1 LDLTNTKKRVLLVT
15 LGCPKN
21 EVDTDVLGGILKTN
35 GLHLVNNSDEA
46 DIILINT
53 CGFIESAKQESIDTI
68 LEAVELKKEKKD
80 LKVYVWGCLTE
91 RYKHEI
97 RNQIPEVDGFWGV
110 EPFREISKFFLGS
123 QFIYNPHNWQ
133 TRMISNYRH
142 TAYIKIADGCNH
154 NCSFCII
161 PAIKGDFK
169 SRDLTDI
176 IAEAHMLSEKGV
188 KELHLVAQ
196 DTTAYGVDLLYEAD
210 LSRLLKEL
218 KNIEGLEW
226 IRILYAYPDSVTDKL
241 IQIIADE
248 PKVCSYLDIPLQH
261 ISNRILKSMGRNPD
275 TKNIRTLLDKLRN
288 RIPDLT
294 LRTSF
299 IVGFPGET
307 ENDFQELI
315 NFIEEM
321 RFNRVGCFV
330 FSPEK
335 GTKAFNYSNQVDEKE
350 AVSRYNRLMDVQYEI
365 SNELNNS
372 YIDKIIQ
379 VIIDGYDEDNG
390 MYYGRSEGDGLEI
403 DQTVWVR
410 GGVDI
415 GEFYNVKIDHS
426 SAYDLEGYR
435 I

>member
-1 LDLTNTKKRVLLVT
+1 MNLINTKKKVLLVT

-21 EVDTDVLGGILKTN
+21 EVDTDILGGILRTN
-35 GLHLVNNSDEA
+35 GLHIVNSSDEA

-80 LKVYVWGCLTE
+80 LKVYVWGCLSE

-97 RNQIPEVDGFWGV
+97 RNQIPEVDDFWGV
-110 EPFREISKFFLGS
+110 EPFKEMSDFFLGPR
-123 QFIYNPHNWQ
+123 FTYNPHNWQ

-142 TAYIKIADGCNH
+142 TAYIKIAEGCDH
-154 NCSFCII
+154 YCTFCII
-161 PAIKGDFK
+161 PAIKGNFK

-176 IAEAHMLSEKGV
+176 NEEAQMLADKDV

-196 DTTAYGVDLLYEAD
+196 DTTAYGADLSYEAD

-226 IRILYAYPDSVTDKL
+226 IRILYAYPDSVTDEL

-248 PKVCSYLDIPLQH
+248 PKICNYLDIPLQH
-261 ISNRILKSMGRNPD
+261 ISSHILKSMGRNSD
-275 TKNIRTLLDKLRN
+275 TKKIRTLLDKLRN
-288 RIPDLT
+288 RISDLT

-299 IVGFPGET
+299 IVGFPDET
-307 ENDFQELI
+307 EEDFQELI
-315 NFIEEM
+315 NFIEEIK
-321 RFNRVGCFV
+321 FNRLGCFV
-330 FSPEK
+330 FSPEN
-335 GTKAFNYSNQVDEKE
+335 GTKAFNYSNQVDNKQ
-350 AVSRYNRLMDVQYEI
+350 AVRRYNRLMDTQYEI
-365 SNELNNS
+365 SNDLNNS
-372 YIDKIIQ
+372 YIDKTIQ
-379 VIIDGYDEDNG
+379 VLIDGYDKDNG
-390 MYYGRSEGDGLEI
+390 MYFGRSEGDSLEI

-410 GGVDI
+410 GEVDI
-415 GEFYNVKIDHS
+415 GKFYNIKIDHS
-426 SAYDLEGYR
+426 SAYDLEGYK